1 MPAPYARSSP
11 SSYSTPNSSVNQ
23 KTSAIIC
30 SAASVWTRSVAA
42 PAARLSAANRGEPS
56 MFPWPM
62 TSWMM
67 SGSGVY
73 SGCDGWRTYCVL
85 RKLPRASEP

>member
-23 KTSAIIC
+23 KTSAIDLQRGL
-30 SAASVWTRSVAA
+30 ALHALVAA
-42 PAARLSAANRGEPS
+42 PAARLSAAKRGEPS
-56 MFPWPM
+56 MFPCPM

-67 SGSGVY
+67 SGSGV
-73 SGCDGWRTYCVL
+73 
-85 RKLPRASEP
+85 